1 MNTDFQRISRLPPY
15 VFNVI
20 GEMRQE
26 ARARG
31 EDIIDLSMGNPDQP
45 TPEHIVKKLAETAE
59 RGDTH
64 RYSQSKGIP
73 RLRRMANW
81 YKDRYD
87 VDLDQTLKSS
97 PPSGRKAWHTW
108 PGHFI
113 SGRHGIGAQSGIR
126 FTLMVL

>member
-64 RYSQSKGIP
+64 RYSQSKREFHAFVAPWRTGT
-73 RLRRMANW
+73 
-81 YKDRYD
+81 KT
-87 VDLDQTLKSS
+87 VTTL
-97 PPSGRKAWHTW
+97 T
-108 PGHFI
+108 
-113 SGRHGIGAQSGIR
+113 
-126 FTLMVL
+126 